1 MKKLIMTSLLASAVL
16 VNVSAQWAGT
26 NPITTNANVQIGA
39 KAVGSYKLTFPGFY
53 NFEQL
58 TLGQMGNGNCGIE
71 FVNHSTATESYGVKL
86 LTNIDTGVDGFQ
98 IQTANK
104 STIYPLTYT
113 TKMTVKVDGNVGIGT
128 TTPAAKLDVN
138 GTFKVA
144 GASTLSSTLGVTGAT
159 TLSNTLMVAGLSTLG
174 SLKVTGASTL
184 AATTIVGATNITGA
198 VNLAGATSNLS
209 VGGTLGVTGATTLSS
224 LKVNGLATVGG
235 FKVYQ
240 TDNPCL
246 TVESSYSSAT
256 LGAASCDGCYSN
268 FAQRG
273 DIVLRAM
280 GNAKHILFNIPN
292 LPNDANGYVGFTD
305 EINGTW
311 CKFKN
316 NKEVTIDGNVGIGTT
331 TPEATLHVNGTT
343 RFDNDVTIYTPKT
356 GNGTAS
362 TWAISNNTPSH
373 GAPGSGLQFW
383 RTATL
388 PTGIFQLCTM
398 HLGDNGYV
406 GIGTTEP
413 DYMLTVNGTIHAK
426 EVKIDLKGPL
436 ADYVFDKN
444 YKLMDLKDVES
455 YVNEHSHLPEVPS
468 ASEVATNG
476 MDLGEMQNKM
486 LQKIEELT
494 LYVIKQQK
502 EIDELKK
509 K

>member
-1 MKKLIMTSLLASAVL
+1 MKKLILTSLLASAVL
-16 VNVSAQWAGT
+16 VNMSAQWAGT
-26 NPITTNANVQIGA
+26 NPVSTNANVQIGA
-39 KAVGSYKLTFPGFY
+39 KAVGPYKLTFPGFY

-86 LTNIDTGVDGFQ
+86 LTNIDTGVEGLQ

-104 STIYPLTYT
+104 STTYPLTYS

-128 TTPAAKLDVN
+128 ITPTEKLDVVGNPVFGASVERVSVGSGSLGFNRKVATGSIYNSGASAYQFQHTGNSYNRNDILALQVYATN
-138 GTFKVA
+138 GTQVTDRAFVVNGLGNVGIGTISPQYTLHVA
-144 GASTLSSTLGVTGAT
+144 GTF
-159 TLSNTLMVAGLSTLG
+159 NVA
-174 SLKVTGASTL
+174 
-184 AATTIVGATNITGA
+184 
-198 VNLAGATSNLS
+198 
-209 VGGTLGVTGATTLSS
+209 GATTLSS
-224 LKVNGLATVGG
+224 LNVTGATTVGS

-240 TDNPCL
+240 TDNPSL

-256 LGAASCDGCYSN
+256 LGVASCNGCYSD

-280 GNAKHILFNIPN
+280 GYAKHILFSVPN
-292 LPNDANGYVGFTD
+292 FRNDANGYVGFTD

-316 NKEVTIDGNVGIGTT
+316 NKVVSINGSVGIGTE
-331 TPEATLHVNGTT
+331 TPDA
-343 RFDNDVTIYTPKT
+343 
-356 GNGTAS
+356 A
-362 TWAISNNTPSH
+362 
-373 GAPGSGLQFW
+373 
-383 RTATL
+383 
-388 PTGIFQLCTM
+388 
-398 HLGDNGYV
+398 
-406 GIGTTEP
+406 
-413 DYMLTVNGTIHAK
+413 LTVKGTIHATQ
-426 EVKIDLKGPL
+426 VKIDLSGAL

-502 EIDELKK
+502 EIDALKATNGK
-509 K
+509 